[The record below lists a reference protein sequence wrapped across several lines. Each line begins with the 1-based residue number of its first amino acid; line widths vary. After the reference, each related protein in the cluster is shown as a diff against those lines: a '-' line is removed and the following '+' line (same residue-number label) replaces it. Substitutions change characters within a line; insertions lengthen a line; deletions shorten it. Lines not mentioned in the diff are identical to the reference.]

1 MKGTTKPPTI
11 SAISEEEKSPLV
23 IHLLA
28 LIESQGVIIQKQAEQ
43 IQQLKDEIA
52 RLKKQPP
59 KPNIK
64 PSRLGKK
71 KKGKSNKKPKGK
83 RPGSKKRHKTAKLK
97 IHDTEPIEPEC
108 IPDGS
113 EFKGY
118 RSFVVQDLRIHT
130 HNIRYRLK
138 VYETPDGD
146 YIVGKLPAYL
156 NNEHFGPTLIRFV
169 LYQYYHCHVT
179 QPLLLEQLYEL
190 GIDIS
195 KGKLNNILIEN
206 KDRYNQEKD
215 RILSVGLE
223 VSSYINVDDTG
234 ARHKGK
240 NGYCTHIGNQY
251 FSWFESTESKSRI
264 NFLKLLRAGY
274 SDFAINMDAI

>member
-1 MKGTTKPPTI
+1 MKGTKKPPI
-11 SAISEEEKSPLV
+11 IPVIPEEEKSPFV
-23 IHLLA
+23 IQLLA
-28 LIESQGVIIQKQAEQ
+28 IIESQAAIIHSQAEQ

-59 KPNIK
+59 KPDIK
-64 PSRLGKK
+64 PSSLGKK
-71 KKGKSNKKPKGK
+71 GKGKSNKKPKGK
-83 RPGSKKRHKTAKLK
+83 RPGSKKKHKTAKLE
-97 IHDTEPIEPEC
+97 IHDTEPIEPEY

-113 EFKGY
+113 EFRGY
-118 RSFVVQDLRIHT
+118 RPFVVQDLRIHT

-179 QPLLLEQLYEL
+179 GPLLLEQLYEL

-195 KGKLNNILIEN
+195 KA
-206 KDRYNQEKD
+206 
-215 RILSVGLE
+215 S
-223 VSSYINVDDTG
+223 
-234 ARHKGK
+234 
-240 NGYCTHIGNQY
+240 
-251 FSWFESTESKSRI
+251 
-264 NFLKLLRAGY
+264 
-274 SDFAINMDAI
+274 